1 MKGGKQTKMNM
12 RIALWIAIGLL
23 FITALFVSFK
33 VGAGNI
39 ETVQAT
45 TNTVKSAASSAM
57 VGGC

>member
-1 MKGGKQTKMNM
+1 MNM
-12 RIALWIAIGLL
+12 RIALWIVIGM
-23 FITALFVSFK
+23 LFVAVLFMSFK